1 MVLFP
6 HAKINLGLFIT
17 KKRIDGFHEL
27 ETCFFPIPWSDILEI
42 TPATSFKFSS
52 SGLPIFGEIQDN
64 LCYKAFIALSENF
77 KIPNVHI
84 HLHKIIPMGAGLGG
98 GSSDAAFTLMGLRDL
113 FELPLTNQELI
124 PYAQKLGSDC
134 AFFLTNEA
142 QFGTGKGDVLVPI
155 PTTLRGLYAIVLYP
169 NFGIST
175 QKAYAGIQPN
185 PAPGFLPDL
194 ITSPISTWKHTIK
207 NDFENGL
214 FVEYPLLADIKQEMY
229 DLGAEYA
236 AMSGSGSTIFG
247 LFKNEVSPKDSWT
260 NFAKWEGFIP

>member
-1 MVLFP
+1 M
-6 HAKINLGLFIT
+6 GLFIT
-17 KKRIDGFHEL
+17 KKRVDGFHEL

-42 TPATSFKFSS
+42 TPALDFKFSS
-52 SGLPIFGEIQDN
+52 SGLPISGQIQDN
-64 LCYKAFIALSENF
+64 LCYKAFLAISEDF

-113 FELPLTNQELI
+113 FELPLTHQELL
-124 PYAQKLGSDC
+124 PFAQKLGSDC

-142 QFGTGKGDVLVPI
+142 RFGTGKGDVLTPI
-155 PTTLRGLYAIVLYP
+155 PTSLRGLYAIVLYP

-194 ITSPISTWKHTIK
+194 VKSPMPTWKHTIK
-207 NDFENGL
+207 NDFEKAL
-214 FVEYPLLADIKQEMY
+214 FVEYPLLAEIKQDMY

-247 LFKNEVSPKDSWT
+247 LFKNEVSPKDAWT
-260 NFAKWEGFIP
+260 NFIKWEGFIP

>member
-1 MVLFP
+1 M
-6 HAKINLGLFIT
+6 GLFIT
-17 KKRIDGFHEL
+17 KKRVDGFHEL

-42 TPATSFKFSS
+42 TPALDFKFSS
-52 SGLPIFGEIQDN
+52 SGLPISGQIQDN
-64 LCYKAFIALSENF
+64 LCYKAFLALSEDF

-113 FELPLTNQELI
+113 FELPLTHQELL
-124 PYAQKLGSDC
+124 PFAQKLGSDC

-142 QFGTGKGDVLVPI
+142 RFGTGKGDVLTPI
-155 PTTLRGLYAIVLYP
+155 PTSLRGLYAIVLYP

-175 QKAYAGIQPN
+175 PKAYAGIQPN

-194 ITSPISTWKHTIK
+194 VKSPMPTWKHTIK
-207 NDFENGL
+207 NDFEKAL
-214 FVEYPLLADIKQEMY
+214 FVEYPLLAEIKQDMY

-247 LFKNEVSPKDSWT
+247 LFKNKVSPKDAWT
-260 NFAKWEGFIP
+260 NFVKWEGFIP

>member
-1 MVLFP
+1 M
-6 HAKINLGLFIT
+6 
-17 KKRIDGFHEL
+17 DGFHEL

-42 TPATSFKFSS
+42 TPALDFKFSS
-52 SGLPIFGEIQDN
+52 SGLPISGEIQDN
-64 LCYKAFIALSENF
+64 LCYKAFLALSEDF

-113 FELPLTNQELI
+113 FELPLTHQELL
-124 PYAQKLGSDC
+124 PFAQKLGSDC

-142 QFGTGKGDVLVPI
+142 RFGTGKGDVLTPI
-155 PTTLRGLYAIVLYP
+155 PTSLRGLYAIVLYP

-194 ITSPISTWKHTIK
+194 VKSPMPTWKHTIK
-207 NDFENGL
+207 NDFEKAL
-214 FVEYPLLADIKQEMY
+214 FVEYPLLAEIKQDMY

-247 LFKNEVSPKDSWT
+247 LFKNEVSPKDAWT
-260 NFAKWEGFIP
+260 NFIKWEGFIP

>member
-6 HAKINLGLFIT
+6 NAKINLGLFIT
-17 KKRIDGFHEL
+17 KKRVDGFHEL

-42 TPATSFKFSS
+42 TPSSSFKFSS
-52 SGLPIFGEIQDN
+52 SGLPISGEIQDN
-64 LCYKAFIALSENF
+64 LCYKAFLALSENF

-98 GSSDAAFTLMGLRDL
+98 GSSDATYTLMGLRDL
-113 FELPLTNQELI
+113 FKLPLTNQELL
-124 PYAQKLGSDC
+124 PYAQKLGGDC
-134 AFFLTNEA
+134 AFFLNKQA
-142 QFGTGKGDVLVPI
+142 QFGTGKGDVLTPL
-155 PTTLRGLYAIVLYP
+155 PTSLSGLYAIVLYP

-185 PAPGFLPDL
+185 PALGFLPDL
-194 ITSPISTWKHTIK
+194 LKTPMSTWKLTIK
-207 NDFENGL
+207 NDFENTL
-214 FVEYPLLADIKQEMY
+214 FVEYPLLAKIKENMY
-229 DLGAEYA
+229 DLGAVYA

-247 LFKNEVSPKDSWT
+247 LFENEVSPKDTWA

>member
-6 HAKINLGLFIT
+6 NAKINLGLFIT
-17 KKRIDGFHEL
+17 KKRVDGFHEL
-27 ETCFFPIPWSDILEI
+27 ETCFFHIPWSDILEI
-42 TPATSFKFSS
+42 TPALAFKFSS
-52 SGLPIFGEIQDN
+52 SGLPISGEIQDN
-64 LCYKAFIALSENF
+64 LCYKAFMALSEDF

-134 AFFLTNEA
+134 AFFLFKQA
-142 QFGTGKGDVLVPI
+142 QFGTGKGDELTPI
-155 PTTLRGLYAIVLYP
+155 PTSLSGLYAIILYP

-185 PAPGFLPDL
+185 PAPGYLPDL
-194 ITSPISTWKHTIK
+194 LKSPMPTWKNAVK
-207 NDFENGL
+207 NDFEKTL
-214 FVEYPLLADIKQEMY
+214 FVEYPLLAEMKQDMY
-229 DLGAEYA
+229 DLGAVYA

-247 LFKNEVSPKDSWT
+247 LFKNEVSPKDTWA
-260 NFAKWEGFIP
+260 NLVKWEGFIP

>member
-6 HAKINLGLFIT
+6 NAKINLGLFIT
-17 KKRIDGFHEL
+17 KKRMDGFHEL
-27 ETCFFPIPWSDILEI
+27 ETCFFHIPWSDVLEI
-42 TPATSFKFSS
+42 TPAESFQFSS
-52 SGLPIFGEIQDN
+52 SGLSISGEIQDN
-64 LCYKAFIALSENF
+64 LCYKAFVILSKDY

-84 HLHKIIPMGAGLGG
+84 HLHKIIPMGAGMGG

-113 FELPLTNQELI
+113 FELPLTNHELI

-134 AFFLTNEA
+134 AFFLHKHA
-142 QFGTGKGDVLVPI
+142 QFGTGKGDVLTPI
-155 PTTLRGLYAIVLYP
+155 ETSLSGLYALILYP

-194 ITSPISTWKHTIK
+194 LKMPLSTWKDTIK
-207 NDFENGL
+207 NDFEKNL
-214 FVEYPLLADIKQEMY
+214 FIEFPLLAEIKQNMY
-229 DLGAEYA
+229 DLGAVYA

-247 LFKNEVSPKDSWT
+247 LFENEVSPKDSWA
-260 NFAKWEGFIP
+260 NFVTWEGLIP

>member
-6 HAKINLGLFIT
+6 NAKINLGLFIT
-17 KKRIDGFHEL
+17 KKRVDGFHEL

-42 TPATSFKFSS
+42 TPTLAFKFSS
-52 SGLPIFGEIQDN
+52 SGLPISGEIHDN
-64 LCYKAFIALSENF
+64 LCYKAFLALSENF

-113 FELPLTNQELI
+113 FELPLTNQELL

-142 QFGTGKGDVLVPI
+142 QFGTGKGDELTPI
-155 PTTLRGLYAIVLYP
+155 PTSLRGSYAIILYP

-175 QKAYAGIQPN
+175 QKAYAGIEPN
-185 PAPGFLPDL
+185 PASGFLPDL
-194 ITSPISTWKHTIK
+194 LKSPMPTWKHRIK
-207 NDFENGL
+207 NDFEKAL
-214 FVEYPLLADIKQEMY
+214 FVEYPLLAEIKQDMY
-229 DLGAEYA
+229 DLGAVYA

-247 LFKNEVSPKDSWT
+247 LFNKEVSLKDSWA
-260 NFAKWEGFIP
+260 NFLKWEGFIP